1 MGTQFRS
8 RLVFK
13 LLPTLKLELTWSLII
28 IERLAIE
35 NDQWRVWVGLSRIK
49 ILRKPNLAE
58 YQCHLQ
64 RNLLTVCR
72 ISYIS
77 YLTLLANN

>member
-49 ILRKPNLAE
+49 VLRKPNLAE
-58 YQCHLQ
+58 
-64 RNLLTVCR
+64 
-72 ISYIS
+72 
-77 YLTLLANN
+77 